1 MMKPRM
7 WFALGAGALAYL
19 CVLYR
24 FLSYTERNH
33 LSGDTLSLFATIMLV
48 VGLVVTLGAAKRR
61 IRVATAAFAGVC
73 IAHLIVM
80 IVDCSQDGTRH
91 NLGPIEFVLLGFYAL
106 PIYIGAAAAN
116 VVDRLRS

>member
-7 WFALGAGALAYL
+7 WLALGAGALVYI

-24 FLSYTERNH
+24 FLSYSERNH
-33 LSGDTLSLFATIMLV
+33 LSGDTWSLFATLALI

-61 IRVATAAFAGVC
+61 IRVATAAFAGVWL
-73 IAHLIVM
+73 AHLLVM
-80 IVDCSQDGTRH
+80 IADCSQDGTRH

-106 PIYIGAAAAN
+106 PIYIGAAAAGL
-116 VVDRLRS
+116 VDRLRS